1 MQVARVRMRVVR
13 LLLLATLPLGLAC
26 RGDQPSAARKPSS
39 FPTQLGARATGPDT
53 GIDSAAARGPGVRP
67 GINAAVLIGDAIN
80 PFTGRTDAIVTGRQ
94 LFTGMN
100 CSGCHSGYAGGGM
113 GPNLRDSVWI
123 YGSTDADLYATIA
136 EGRPNGMPAWGGR
149 LPKQQIWQ
157 IIAYLRT
164 LGSKAEPVKP
174 PTPTRT
180 TASHNPAGKAG

>member
-1 MQVARVRMRVVR
+1 MTRVV
-13 LLLLATLPLGLAC
+13 LLALPVAGSLALAC
-26 RGDQPSAARKPSS
+26 QRDEHPSGRSLSPAAMP
-39 FPTQLGARATGPDT
+39 LGAREAAPESGV
-53 GIDSAAARGPGVRP
+53 DSSASRGPGVRP
-67 GINAAVLIGDAIN
+67 GINASVLMGDATN
-80 PFTGRTDAIVTGRQ
+80 PYAGRTDAIVTGRQ

-113 GPNLRDSVWI
+113 GPNLRDSIWI

-136 EGRPNGMPAWGGR
+136 EGRPNGMPAWGER

-164 LGSKAEPVKP
+164 LGSAAEPVKP

-180 TASHNPAGKAG
+180 TVSHNSADKAG

>member
-1 MQVARVRMRVVR
+1 MRMTR
-13 LLLLATLPLGLAC
+13 LGLIALPMAVPLALAC
-26 RGDQPSAARKPSS
+26 RQNERPS
-39 FPTQLGARATGPDT
+39 GHAT
-53 GIDSAAARGPGVRP
+53 SAAATQHGARVSGLDSGVDSSASRGPGVRP
-67 GINAAVLIGDAIN
+67 GINASALIGGATN
-80 PFTGRTDAIVTGRQ
+80 PYAGRTDAVVTGRQ

-136 EGRPNGMPAWGGR
+136 EGRPNGMPAWGER

-164 LGSKAEPVKP
+164 LGSDAEPVKP

-180 TASHNPAGKAG
+180 TASHNTAGKAG

>member
-1 MQVARVRMRVVR
+1 MRMTRVV
-13 LLLLATLPLGLAC
+13 LLALPVAVSLALACQRGERPSGRALTPAAMPLGG
-26 RGDQPSAARKPSS
+26 R
-39 FPTQLGARATGPDT
+39 
-53 GIDSAAARGPGVRP
+53 AAAPESGVDSSASRGPGVRP
-67 GINAAVLIGDAIN
+67 GINASVLMGDATN
-80 PFTGRTDAIVTGRQ
+80 PYAGRTDAIVTGRQ

-113 GPNLRDSVWI
+113 GPNLRDSIWI

-136 EGRPNGMPAWGGR
+136 EGRPNGMPAWGER

-164 LGSKAEPVKP
+164 LGSDAEPVKP

-180 TASHNPAGKAG
+180 TVSHNSADKAG

>member
-1 MQVARVRMRVVR
+1 MRMTRFA
-13 LLLLATLPLGLAC
+13 LLALPVAVPLALAC
-26 RGDQPSAARKPSS
+26 QRDEHPSGRSLSPAAMRSARGRLPQSSVDSSAS
-39 FPTQLGARATGPDT
+39 
-53 GIDSAAARGPGVRP
+53 RGPGVRP
-67 GINAAVLIGDAIN
+67 GINASVLMDDATN
-80 PFTGRTDAIVTGRQ
+80 PYAGRTDAIVTGRQ

-113 GPNLRDSVWI
+113 GPNLRDSIWI

-136 EGRPNGMPAWGGR
+136 EGRPNGMPAWGER

-164 LGSKAEPVKP
+164 LGSDAEPAKP

-180 TASHNPAGKAG
+180 TVSHNSADKAG

>member
-1 MQVARVRMRVVR
+1 MRLTPLV
-13 LLLLATLPLGLAC
+13 LLALPVAVPIALAC
-26 RGDQPSAARKPSS
+26 QRDERPSGRSLSPAAMP
-39 FPTQLGARATGPDT
+39 LDARAAVPGS
-53 GIDSAAARGPGVRP
+53 GVDSSASRGPGVRP
-67 GINAAVLIGDAIN
+67 GINASVLMGDATN
-80 PFTGRTDAIVTGRQ
+80 PYAGRTDAIVTGRQ

-113 GPNLRDSVWI
+113 GPNLRDSIWI

-136 EGRPNGMPAWGGR
+136 EGRPNGMPAWGER

-164 LGSKAEPVKP
+164 LGSAAEPMKP

-180 TASHNPAGKAG
+180 TVSHNSADKAG

>member
-1 MQVARVRMRVVR
+1 MTP
-13 LLLLATLPLGLAC
+13 LILLAPAAVALALAC
-26 RGDQPSAARKPSS
+26 RREERPS
-39 FPTQLGARATGPDT
+39 GRAL
-53 GIDSAAARGPGVRP
+53 SAAAMPLDARAAAADTGVDSGASRGPGVRP
-67 GINAAVLIGDAIN
+67 GIDVSVLLGDATN
-80 PFTGRTDAIVTGRQ
+80 PYAGRIDAIVTGRQ

-113 GPNLRDSVWI
+113 GPNLRDSIWI
-123 YGSTDADLYATIA
+123 YGSRDADLYATIA

-164 LGSKAEPVKP
+164 LGSDAEPVKP

-180 TASHNPAGKAG
+180 TVSHNPAGKAG